1 MMEKLEIE
9 LKGGIEAG
17 KKFIE
22 ALKMFYHVANIGD
35 AKSLA
40 IHPATTTH
48 SQLNEKE
55 LLAAGVTPGYVRLS
69 IGIEHID
76 DIIEDLEQ
84 ALLRTSD
91 NVEDINKAKAVG

>member
-1 MMEKLEIE
+1 MKQHCSNAEKVVDYLLNIRSFQSIYPNQYNGEIGNRAKKYLKGGNGALVGIE

-35 AKSLA
+35 ARSLA

-48 SQLNEKE
+48 SQLNEE
-55 LLAAGVTPGYVRLS
+55 
-69 IGIEHID
+69 EF
-76 DIIEDLEQ
+76 
-84 ALLRTSD
+84 
-91 NVEDINKAKAVG
+91 